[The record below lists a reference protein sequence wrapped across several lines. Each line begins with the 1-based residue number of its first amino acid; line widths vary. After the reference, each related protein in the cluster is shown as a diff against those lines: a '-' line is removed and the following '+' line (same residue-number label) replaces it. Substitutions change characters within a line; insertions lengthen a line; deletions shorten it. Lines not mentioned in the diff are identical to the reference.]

1 LPFTAI
7 ITSTQVNHYVYG
19 CRFERL
25 AKTLKVIQ
33 WRKDKREKARE
44 KNQKTGKDRAISQN
58 LAKTGVGP
66 AAMYS
71 ILTGDGAATTTVV
84 GAGAEIGAGKSDA
97 SNLHCTPLVL
107 LTTALIGN

>member
-1 LPFTAI
+1 M
-7 ITSTQVNHYVYG
+7 
-19 CRFERL
+19 
-25 AKTLKVIQ
+25 
-33 WRKDKREKARE
+33 RKDKKEEPRE

-71 ILTGDGAATTTVV
+71 ILTGAGAATTTVV

-97 SNLHCTPLVL
+97 SNPHFTPFLGSFDDDL
-107 LTTALIGN
+107 DWKLADLKHREQKGMETIRAIGEFLE

>member
-1 LPFTAI
+1 
-7 ITSTQVNHYVYG
+7 
-19 CRFERL
+19 
-25 AKTLKVIQ
+25 
-33 WRKDKREKARE
+33 
-44 KNQKTGKDRAISQN
+44 
-58 LAKTGVGP
+58 
-66 AAMYS
+66 MYS